1 MFCPGCGIQTS
12 DETKYCKRC
21 GANLRGV
28 QEVMMSRGEKFD
40 WSKTWVAEMFLNEEE
55 RDRQKGITPEIKRLN
70 EIKGGVITTL
80 VGIGT
85 MIFLYFLLGAVAS
98 QEQGPDREIISR
110 VWLAGLI
117 PFLIGIGLLI
127 NGLFVSKRIVKLKQ
141 QQSQSVLHSAPVA
154 APTGSR
160 TTDQLAAQAASSLP
174 DFSVTENTTATL
186 PERVLTPPHH
196 ENR

>member
-12 DETKYCKRC
+12 EETKYCKRC

-28 QEVMMSRGEKFD
+28 QEVMLARGEKFD
-40 WSKTWVAEMFLNEEE
+40 WSKTWVAEMFMNEEE

-80 VGIGT
+80 VGIGA

-117 PFLIGIGLLI
+117 PFLVGIGLLI
-127 NGLFVSKRIVKLKQ
+127 NGMFVSKRIVKLKQ
-141 QQSQSVLHSAPVA
+141 QQAQPVLHSAPVA

-160 TTDQLAAQAASSLP
+160 TTDQLAAQSATPLP

-186 PERVLTPPHH
+186 PERVLVPPHH

>member
-12 DETKYCKRC
+12 EETKYCKRC

-28 QEVMMSRGEKFD
+28 QEVMLARGEKFD
-40 WSKTWVAEMFLNEEE
+40 WSKTWVAEMFMNEEE
-55 RDRQKGITPEIKRLN
+55 RDRQRGITPEIKRLN
-70 EIKGGVITTL
+70 EIKGGIITTL
-80 VGIGT
+80 VGIGA

-98 QEQGPDREIISR
+98 QEQGPDKEIISR

-117 PFLIGIGLLI
+117 PFLVGIGLLI
-127 NGLFVSKRIVKLKQ
+127 NGMFVSKRIVKLKQ
-141 QQSQSVLHSAPVA
+141 QQSQPVLHSAPVA
-154 APTGSR
+154 APTGAR
-160 TTDQLAAQAASSLP
+160 TTDQLAAQSATPLP

-186 PERVLTPPHH
+186 PERVLVPPHH